1 MKSAVL
7 PLHRNR
13 TNNLLEQALLA
24 CLLGFVFVF
33 LSLGAFVIGFQTW
46 YSGRIFP
53 GISVAGVD
61 VGGLSQE
68 NAAIKILQTIT
79 YPHTGHILFQEKET
93 TLATPAELGLF
104 LDPDTSAKRAYET
117 GRSGG
122 IFASLSTQF
131 ENWFFGVDLPPMM
144 IFDQRMAS
152 KYLSAMAQKIDKPTI
167 EANVSLNGTEVVVRS
182 GEIGRF
188 LDIPA
193 TLMLLDVQIQSLR
206 DGVVPLIV
214 RETPPEIIDVSKQS
228 ELARTI
234 LSAPFK
240 LVLPD
245 GQTDNLGP
253 WVFDPPTLA
262 AMLVFEK
269 IETGSKSDIQLTLNS
284 DIMGEYLKNLAP
296 QLEKTP
302 HNARFTF
309 NDQTNQIEVIE
320 NSTTGRS
327 LDIDATLKSA
337 QEVLIQGK
345 HNASLKFI
353 FTDPAVTDKMSG
365 KDLGITELVS
375 AQTSYFYGSSADRV
389 KNIKTAAARF
399 HGLLIA
405 PGEVF
410 SMGQAMGDISLDN
423 GYAEALI
430 IVGNQTIK
438 GVGGGVCQVST
449 TLFRTAFFGGFPIVQ
464 RYAHAYRV
472 YYYEKTAGN
481 RINPDLAGMD
491 ATVYFPLVDF
501 KFKND
506 TPYWI
511 LMETYVVPSA
521 SSITWKFY
529 STSDGRTV
537 KWETTGPQD
546 IVPAPEP
553 LYKENPDLASGEIV
567 QMDWAADG
575 ADVTVNRT
583 VYRNKDIY
591 LQDTIQTHYAPWQ
604 AVFEYGPGTDIP
616 TPTPN

>member
-1 MKSAVL
+1 
-7 PLHRNR
+7 
-13 TNNLLEQALLA
+13 
-24 CLLGFVFVF
+24 
-33 LSLGAFVIGFQTW
+33 
-46 YSGRIFP
+46 
-53 GISVAGVD
+53 
-61 VGGLSQE
+61 
-68 NAAIKILQTIT
+68 
-79 YPHTGHILFQEKET
+79 
-93 TLATPAELGLF
+93 
-104 LDPDTSAKRAYET
+104 
-117 GRSGG
+117 
-122 IFASLSTQF
+122 
-131 ENWFFGVDLPPMM
+131 
-144 IFDQRMAS
+144 
-152 KYLSAMAQKIDKPTI
+152 
-167 EANVSLNGTEVVVRS
+167 
-182 GEIGRF
+182 
-188 LDIPA
+188 
-193 TLMLLDVQIQSLR
+193 
-206 DGVVPLIV
+206 
-214 RETPPEIIDVSKQS
+214 
-228 ELARTI
+228 
-234 LSAPFK
+234 
-240 LVLPD
+240 
-245 GQTDNLGP
+245 
-253 WVFDPPTLA
+253 
-262 AMLVFEK
+262 
-269 IETGSKSDIQLTLNS
+269 
-284 DIMGEYLKNLAP
+284 MGEYLKNLAP